1 MVDKNDLKNKAKAL
15 AKKVEGKTSELKS
28 QAKQVAKKAVKSAKN
43 VAKDISANYP
53 TKVTAKEAKDKIVRE
68 LGEIKPQATKA
79 VARSIPVAKQVAEYL
94 PFASSLYDIGRGGY
108 QAFHGHPY
116 LGTAQAGLGGL
127 GLVADLYTGGKG
139 STIAKGALKPVVE
152 GLGKRLA
159 PTMSKWSTRV
169 GVPTVM
175 EFLYRDKKDTT
186 PTEQTKLENMQDVS
200 TEQPSRTQY
209 DNYWW
214 LTNNKP
220 QGNYNSP
227 YTPARNNRDIV
238 GPSDSITDIINRNTG
253 NQSYSNYQEPKVEQ
267 DDTTTSMVSQPM
279 VMPVANVDNKPDY
292 SEALLNAITRRQNEY
307 AQPYL
312 KSLDTYGRQL
322 PWAKMADYFSKIA
335 TAGYGRA
342 LDNSY
347 LGNMGSIGAE
357 DLASIYP
364 QIAKTKADTL
374 GELLNSQVGRYANAQ
389 AASDAGITP
398 LAGLS
403 DKTMLQQLGALKR
416 AETSAEARR
425 YVANQY
431 LKGREDAIQAQ
442 RDIAQLRANIQ
453 LKLQDRALSSKER
466 MQLRQLDNTLRVQQ
480 MRSQSMYDVAQLGAF
495 SRPYSMGFGITPE
508 YGRAIGYRVPSN
520 ITPPS
525 GMDQETLQ
533 QILGK

>member
-1 MVDKNDLKNKAKAL
+1 MVDKNYLKNKAKAL
-15 AKKVEGKTSELKS
+15 AKKVEGKTSEIKS

-68 LGEIKPQATKA
+68 LGEIKPQATKT

-169 GVPTVM
+169 GIPTAM
-175 EFLYRDKKDTT
+175 EFLYGNKKDTA
-186 PTEQTKLENMQDVS
+186 PTEQVEAENIQDVPI
-200 TEQPSRTQY
+200 EQPSRTQY

-214 LTNNKP
+214 LTNNKLK
-220 QGNYNSP
+220 GNYNSP
-227 YTPARNNRDIV
+227 YTSSRSNKDIV
-238 GPSDSITDIINRNTG
+238 GPSDSITDIINRNTS
-253 NQSYSNYQEPKVEQ
+253 NQSYSNYQEPQVEQ
-267 DDTTTSMVSQPM
+267 DNTTTQEISQPM
-279 VMPVANVDNKPDY
+279 VTPIDNVDNKPDY

-374 GELLNSQVGRYANAQ
+374 GELLNSQVSRYANAQ

-508 YGRAIGYRVPSN
+508 YGKAIGYRVPSN

-525 GMDQETLQ
+525 GIDQETLQ